1 MCHQGVPAGTHGPDG
16 SWRIAAN
23 PALYDWERPDE
34 GGRNSCSEKGFC
46 SLWEEYNSFRKVV
59 RNPGQEVGQMSVM
72 MLLLSIGGVMSV
84 ILTGLIIYRSIL
96 GSHEGDQLFLSQG
109 EAALER
115 EQVEVLRKINR
126 LDPVIRW
133 LAIVT
138 GALLFFVGAWWSY
151 RGLYDPAVY

>member
-1 MCHQGVPAGTHGPDG
+1 
-16 SWRIAAN
+16 
-23 PALYDWERPDE
+23 
-34 GGRNSCSEKGFC
+34 
-46 SLWEEYNSFRKVV
+46 
-59 RNPGQEVGQMSVM
+59 MSAM
-72 MLLLSIGGVMSV
+72 MLLLGIGGVMSV

-138 GALLFFVGAWWSY
+138 GALLFFVGAWWIY